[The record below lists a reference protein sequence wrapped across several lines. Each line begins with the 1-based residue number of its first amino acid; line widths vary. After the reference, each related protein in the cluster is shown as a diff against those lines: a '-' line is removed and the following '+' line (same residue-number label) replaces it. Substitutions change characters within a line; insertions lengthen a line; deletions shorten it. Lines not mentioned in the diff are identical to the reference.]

1 MTFQQDR
8 AHALVVGIAR
18 YKHIRPLPEVKDAAA
33 IRDALVDP
41 NRCGYRPENV
51 ALLQDEGATLPA
63 LRAALRHLRERVER
77 TGPGSSAFV
86 YFSGHGGRV
95 ADGPGAGQYLL
106 PVEVEYPDDAR
117 LAATALPDREFAAA
131 LKDVT
136 AQKMLVV
143 LDCCHAGG
151 VAQAKDARPPAPAP
165 APLTDYDLL
174 RGGDGRV
181 VLASSRA
188 DELSWVLD
196 GDEYGLFTRHLLDG
210 LNGGAASD
218 DGFVKVF
225 DLFEYVQPRVT
236 AARRTQRPYFVGE
249 VGSNFPI
256 ALFKGGQKG
265 TVAKVDDRYKY
276 DVYVSFVDRPPD
288 GDWVWGTLLPRL
300 RDAGL
305 RVAISEEVLEPG
317 VARVVGIGRA
327 IEESRRTIAVL
338 SEAYLADGGAQFDN
352 VLAQT
357 QGILQGTYP
366 LIPLIHAPIPSDRIP
381 LRFKQLQMTDLS
393 NLARAAVRFD
403 TLIKA
408 LKRPLAPVAG

>member
-1 MTFQQDR
+1 MKFQQDS

-51 ALLQDEGATLPA
+51 TLLQDEGATLPA
-63 LRAALRHLRERVER
+63 LRGALRELRERAER
-77 TGPGSSAFV
+77 TGPESSVFV

-95 ADGPGAGQYLL
+95 ADGPAAGQYLL

-117 LAATALPDREFAAA
+117 LAATALPDKEFATA
-131 LKDVT
+131 LKDVK
-136 AQKMLVV
+136 AQKMLVI

-151 VAQAKDARPPAPAP
+151 VAQSKDARPPAPAP
-165 APLTDYDLL
+165 APLTSHDIL

-210 LNGGAASD
+210 LNGAAASD
-218 DGFVKVF
+218 DGFVRVF

-236 AARRTQRPYFVGE
+236 EARRTQRPYFVGE

-256 ALFKGGQKG
+256 ALFKGGLKG

-276 DVYVSFVDRPPD
+276 DVYVSFVDRSPD

-305 RVAISEEVLEPG
+305 RVAISEDVLEPG

-327 IEESRRTIAVL
+327 IEESRRTITVL
-338 SEAYLADGGAQFDN
+338 SESYLADGYGRFEN
-352 VLAQT
+352 VLVQT
-357 QGILQGTYP
+357 QGVLEGTYP
-366 LIPLIHAPIPSDRIP
+366 LIPLIHAPVPDKLIP
-381 LRFKQLQMTDLS
+381 LRLRQLQMTDLS
-393 NLARAAVRFD
+393 NPARAAVRFD
-403 TLIKA
+403 TLIRA
-408 LKRPLAPVAG
+408 LKRPLTPAGG